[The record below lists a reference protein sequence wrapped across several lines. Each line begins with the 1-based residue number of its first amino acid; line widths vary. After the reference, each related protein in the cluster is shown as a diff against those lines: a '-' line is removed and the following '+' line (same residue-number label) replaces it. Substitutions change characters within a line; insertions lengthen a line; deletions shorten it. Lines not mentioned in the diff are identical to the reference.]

1 MKIFKHVSNTWFLA
15 HLLHPIVFYG
25 YFLLVLKDPMD
36 FEALLSLF
44 VGALIVSLPSFLLCQ
59 VFIHLVLL
67 LPLAIIGRFFSWVL
81 LSFASILINIIFL
94 GLLLGDNLINQTDG
108 KFFIPS
114 FIATFLAILFRYRF
128 FHELVIVNN
137 RQRDEEG
144 MIGSYD

>member
-67 LPLAIIGRFFSWVL
+67 FYT
-81 LSFASILINIIFL
+81 
-94 GLLLGDNLINQTDG
+94 DKQTTEY
-108 KFFIPS
+108 KEKH
-114 FIATFLAILFRYRF
+114 T
-128 FHELVIVNN
+128 V
-137 RQRDEEG
+137 
-144 MIGSYD
+144 